1 MLSCHFISLR
11 VGSLPCD
18 GCPTEAS
25 VCSAVGPDPVRHEV
39 RRSPPGGPRHAQES
53 HILPEER
60 ARRATLHGDA
70 DAPVRDHDSSL
81 WMPSFVYTV
90 LDVGS
95 MIAIDCG
102 AMQMGIVGSGAVCYQ
117 SMRALLSLWPLW
129 PLSFCLLNFSV
140 LSGSTSGPSLG
151 ACIS

>member
-18 GCPTEAS
+18 GCPTEVS

-39 RRSPPGGPRHAQES
+39 RRSPPGGPRHAQER

-70 DAPVRDHDSSL
+70 DGSTGSRF
-81 WMPSFVYTV
+81 PSVDVFFVYTV
-90 LDVGS
+90 LDAGS

-102 AMQMGIVGSGAVCYQ
+102 AMQMGIVESGAVC
-117 SMRALLSLWPLW
+117 
-129 PLSFCLLNFSV
+129 
-140 LSGSTSGPSLG
+140 
-151 ACIS
+151 

>member
-11 VGSLPCD
+11 VGSLPCDGCD

-53 HILPEER
+53 HIVPEER

-70 DAPVRDHDSSL
+70 DAPVRDRDSPL
-81 WMPSFVYTV
+81 WICRFVYTV

-102 AMQMGIVGSGAVCYQ
+102 AMQMGIVGSGAVCYRC
-117 SMRALLSLWPLW
+117 MRALLSL
-129 PLSFCLLNFSV
+129 LSLSPSLLNSSI
-140 LSGSTSGPSLG
+140 SGSTSGPGLG